1 MRTVLKTLL
10 AVAGI
15 ALAAQAGA
23 QVRMFSERGF
33 NGQEFSVTGPMRN
46 LDGTGFND
54 KAESMIIEHGRWQ
67 VCEDA
72 YFHGRCVT
80 LRPGEYASLGRM
92 GLKDRVS
99 SLRPV
104 ENYGRNDR
112 YGYNDRYDRDRYGYN
127 EYDRR

>member
-15 ALAAQAGA
+15 ALATQAGA

-33 NGQEFSVTGPMRN
+33 NGQEFNVTGPMLN
-46 LDGTGFND
+46 LDRTGFND
-54 KAESMIIEHGRWQ
+54 KAESLIVQHGRWQ

-72 YFHGRCVT
+72 YFRGHCVT
-80 LRPGEYASLGRM
+80 LQPGEYPSLGRI

-99 SLRPV
+99 SIRPI

-112 YGYNDRYDRDRYGYN
+112 YDRYGYN
-127 EYDRR
+127 DWDRR

>member
-1 MRTVLKTLL
+1 MRTALKTLL

-15 ALAAQAGA
+15 ALATQAGA

-33 NGQEFSVTGPMRN
+33 NGQEFNVTGPMRN
-46 LDGTGFND
+46 LDRTGFND
-54 KAESMIIEHGRWQ
+54 KAESLIVQHGRWQ

-72 YFHGRCVT
+72 YFRGHCVT
-80 LRPGEYASLGRM
+80 LQPGEYPSLGRI

-99 SLRPV
+99 SIRPI

-112 YGYNDRYDRDRYGYN
+112 YDRYGYN
-127 EYDRR
+127 DWDRR

>member
-15 ALAAQAGA
+15 AMATQAGA

-33 NGQEFSVTGPMRN
+33 NGQEFNVTGPMRN
-46 LDGTGFND
+46 LDRTGFND
-54 KAESMIIEHGRWQ
+54 RAESMIVEHGRWQ

-72 YFHGRCVT
+72 YFRGRCVT
-80 LRPGEYASLGRM
+80 LRPGQYASLGRM

-99 SLRPV
+99 SIRPI
-104 ENYGRNDR
+104 ESYGRNDRYERYGYNDNDR
-112 YGYNDRYDRDRYGYN
+112 YGYNDY
-127 EYDRR
+127 RR